1 MFPCRDTFADWRTGT
16 APRRRPAD
24 GKASQFPRRRRHRL
38 SVQWLDGVQHAA
50 DTPDSP
56 EPHPDG
62 SGQRLPGRIGPV
74 RGLAERHQHAFQVSR
89 PPREATECDHD
100 SEGTGQTTTS
110 PPNDSPHALRD
121 LNFGRIDQISSHVY
135 RREMFRRQ
143 IRGTTGIIA
152 RAMPV
157 NMPMKWAVF
166 AIGPNTP
173 KTHIPAKN
181 NVYCTWSRPMW
192 TP

>member
-1 MFPCRDTFADWRTGT
+1 MESNTLLTLRIHRNRIPMVLGKGFRVESVPFAVLQNDINTRSKCRGRRGKPLSATTIRKVRVR
-16 APRRRPAD
+16 PR
-24 GKASQFPRRRRHRL
+24 
-38 SVQWLDGVQHAA
+38 
-50 DTPDSP
+50 
-56 EPHPDG
+56 
-62 SGQRLPGRIGPV
+62 PV
-74 RGLAERHQHAFQVSR
+74 R
-89 PPREATECDHD
+89 
-100 SEGTGQTTTS
+100 QTTL
-110 PPNDSPHALRD
+110 PHALRD

>member
-1 MFPCRDTFADWRTGT
+1 MRIATSADMPRVAQLTEKTIQYNLSLKRRSEAELGNLSDDHVIDVMEVTDRLDDYRLVRVCILMQPSESSGVVGIDQWSRPGT
-16 APRRRPAD
+16 
-24 GKASQFPRRRRHRL
+24 K
-38 SVQWLDGVQHAA
+38 
-50 DTPDSP
+50 
-56 EPHPDG
+56 
-62 SGQRLPGRIGPV
+62 
-74 RGLAERHQHAFQVSR
+74 VSR
-89 PPREATECDHD
+89 MQRC
-100 SEGTGQTTTS
+100 TGQTTTS
-110 PPNDSPHALRD
+110 PPNDSPPHALRD

-135 RREMFRRQ
+135 RRERYRRQ
-143 IRGTTGIIA
+143 MRGTTGIIA
-152 RAMPV
+152 RTIPV